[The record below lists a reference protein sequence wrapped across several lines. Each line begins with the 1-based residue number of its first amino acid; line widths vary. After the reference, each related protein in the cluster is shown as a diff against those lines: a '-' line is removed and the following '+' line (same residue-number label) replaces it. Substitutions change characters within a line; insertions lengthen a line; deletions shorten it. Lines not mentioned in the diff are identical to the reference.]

1 MLQCRREISTCIHLR
16 CLICLCSGKKEV
28 GATKRRRRRK
38 EKVADSEAGDGA
50 VNDEDGDEDGS
61 SDDMEEDIEK
71 LNVVESPSETM
82 ETSDSPPAASG
93 VVTVHSD
100 SIFTVTIGP
109 QGGGTSGGVAGGDGC
124 SSSVAPFVPR
134 ARMNCMLAVK
144 HGVLYMFGGLYEE
157 GDKQLT
163 LSDLYSL
170 DLRKLDEWS
179 TLISDDTAPQVSGV

>member
-1 MLQCRREISTCIHLR
+1 M
-16 CLICLCSGKKEV
+16 CSGKKEV

-38 EKVADSEAGDGA
+38 EKDSEAGDGET
-50 VNDEDGDEDGS
+50 NEEEGDEDGS
-61 SDDMEEDIEK
+61 SDDMEDDIEK
-71 LNVVESPSETM
+71 LNVVDSPSSETM
-82 ETSDSPPAASG
+82 ETSDSVSAAPPG

-100 SIFTVTIGP
+100 SVFTVTIGP
-109 QGGGTSGGVAGGDGC
+109 QGGGSSGVARGDGC
-124 SSSVAPFVPR
+124 PSSAPFVPR

-144 HGVLYMFGGLYEE
+144 HGVLYMYGGLYEE

-179 TLISDDTAPQVSGV
+179 TLVSDDTAPQVSRVHQQMGISPTWSQCLIDLELN